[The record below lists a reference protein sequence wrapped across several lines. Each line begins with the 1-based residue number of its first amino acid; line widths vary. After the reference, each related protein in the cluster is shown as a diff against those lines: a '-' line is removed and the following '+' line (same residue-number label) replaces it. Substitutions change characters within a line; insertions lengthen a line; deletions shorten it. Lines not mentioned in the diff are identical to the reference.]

1 MLVSSPL
8 GSYDTNKNTNKLR
21 GYQQIAAHRGEQA
34 GVTNAGIYWIILA
47 FSEQTRTAANDDV
60 VPLAGLEP
68 AHLAVPDFESPL
80 ILLHSYSQL
89 LTSHLQRL
97 EIMEVLQNTATHYIA
112 ALLMQNNWRCL
123 HYAFA
128 REKLCHGND

>member
-1 MLVSSPL
+1 MPFYVL
-8 GSYDTNKNTNKLR
+8 
-21 GYQQIAAHRGEQA
+21 E
-34 GVTNAGIYWIILA
+34 IL
-47 FSEQTRTAANDDV
+47 V

-68 AHLAVPDFESPL
+68 AHLAVPDFKSPL

-97 EIMEVLQNTATHYIA
+97 DLMEVLQHTATHYIA

-128 REKLCHGND
+128 REVARREIITDNVNGMWGA

>member
-1 MLVSSPL
+1 MPFYVLEIV
-8 GSYDTNKNTNKLR
+8 
-21 GYQQIAAHRGEQA
+21 
-34 GVTNAGIYWIILA
+34 
-47 FSEQTRTAANDDV
+47 V

-97 EIMEVLQNTATHYIA
+97 EIMEVFKTQLLITLQLCSCKIIGVAFTMH
-112 ALLMQNNWRCL
+112 LLG
-123 HYAFA
+123 
-128 REKLCHGND
+128 EKLCHGND